1 MKNIATL
8 SVFVVFGALL
18 TGISSHTT
26 RGQASTTTRMMN
38 AKIPQGDNVSMD
50 LTLDKAP
57 NVAGSVGVTAFPEGA
72 VNGGISMGCNV
83 VPGHTQCTAG
93 TTLPFD
99 AKLGKWVISGITFTP
114 FAGTAKTLAKH
125 GDTSFEVVAHGDLIL
140 PDGATVTD
148 IK

>member
-8 SVFVVFGALL
+8 SVLVVLEVL
-18 TGISSHTT
+18 ITGIPAHTT
-26 RGQASTTTRMMN
+26 RGQTSTMTRMLN

-72 VNGGISMGCNV
+72 VNGGLSMGCNV
-83 VPGHTQCTAG
+83 VPGHTQCRAA

-99 AKLGKWVISGITFTP
+99 AKLGKWVISEITFTP

-125 GDTSFEVVAHGDLIL
+125 GDTSFEVVAHGELVL
-140 PDGATVTD
+140 PDGTTVSD